1 MQPYIQASNK
11 QAFRDLDLVKVD
23 FGTSRSMTQHTYFLK
38 KSRDLEGE
46 VHHHQCLEAKL
57 LRFRRGLQWRQY
69 EEQYLPF
76 GGFITGERWVTL
88 ILIILT

>member
-11 QAFRDLDLVKVD
+11 QAFRDLDLVEFD
-23 FGTSRSMTQHTYFLK
+23 FGTFQNSRSMTQHTYFLK

-57 LRFRRGLQWRQY
+57 LRFRRGLQ
-69 EEQYLPF
+69 
-76 GGFITGERWVTL
+76 
-88 ILIILT
+88 